1 MSDPARLPMLHRPGF
16 SAPSSGKE
24 HVFFSEGVVS
34 RKRLIL
40 ATDLGGTHCRFG
52 LFSGA
57 GESLELLAEAWLYTA
72 EIRNTDE
79 LAAACVRLA
88 GVRLQEVAAWVIGM
102 AGPVEGTLQGTL
114 TNADLRID
122 LRDAEQRY
130 GVGLCRVINDFT
142 AEAWACLTPA
152 ASGARHLFPERDRV
166 LRPAE
171 GPGPI
176 GVVGAGTGLGMA
188 LLVRDEDGRWSAL
201 ASEGGHAAF
210 PFTGTEEAAFAAFAS
225 ESLGVP
231 YLYGDDVLTGRGLC
245 LLHRFLTGQELSAS
259 DVACR
264 ALSGPSE
271 TLTWYA
277 RFYGRV
283 CRNWVLS
290 TLCRGGLYVSG
301 GIALRNPQVVRCP
314 AFREE
319 FYNTRRY
326 RSLLESVPVFLAQ
339 GTNNGLWGCAE
350 AACLLL
356 ARHERSK
363 TPDTEKPFH
372 DSYEVTSPARRKSG
386 AELPHGIE
394 HHV

>member
-1 MSDPARLPMLHRPGF
+1 MCRESPF
-16 SAPSSGKE
+16 SAC
-24 HVFFSEGVVS
+24 VS
-34 RKRLIL
+34 PRSCLVL
-40 ATDLGGTHCRFG
+40 TTDIGGTHCRFG
-52 LFSGA
+52 LFSVA
-57 GESLELLAEAWLYTA
+57 GKDLALLREVWLHTA

-79 LAAACVRLA
+79 LAAACVRLV
-88 GVRLQEVAAWVIGM
+88 GVRPEEVAAWVIGM
-102 AGPVEGTLQGTL
+102 AGPVDGSLQGTL
-114 TNADLRID
+114 TNAELRID

-130 GVGLCRVINDFT
+130 GVTRCRVINDFT

-152 ASGARHLFPERDRV
+152 AAGAQCLFPEKQDGF
-166 LRPAE
+166 RPAE

-188 LLVRDEDGRWSAL
+188 LLVRDEDGGWQAL
-201 ASEGGHAAF
+201 ASEGGHASF
-210 PFTGTEEAAFAAFAS
+210 PFAGAEEAAFAAFAA

-245 LLHRFLTGQELSAS
+245 LLHRFLSGRNLSAP
-259 DVACR
+259 DVARR

-326 RSLLESVPVFLAQ
+326 RDLLESVPVFLAQ
-339 GTNNGLWGCAE
+339 GSNNGLWGCAR

-356 ARHERSK
+356 ARHAK
-363 TPDTEKPFH
+363 TTEP
-372 DSYEVTSPARRKSG
+372 VAR
-386 AELPHGIE
+386 H
-394 HHV
+394 